1 MKLVNVTAKGKVYIT
16 GAGPG
21 DPGLLTLRAKS
32 LVESADVI
40 VYDNLVNPAI
50 LDWAKPGAEK
60 IFAGKLPY
68 CSTVTQETIHLWLLD
83 HARAGKQVVRLK
95 GGDPLLF
102 GRGGEEAVFLREHGI
117 DFEIVPGVSSSLA
130 AGAYAGIPLTHR
142 NDAQML
148 LFVTGHTQR
157 SNKTG
162 LDFDWPM
169 LAKFAGTIVF
179 YMGVRNLEQIA
190 TRLVEA
196 GMSAGSLIALVENAS
211 LPQQKT
217 ITGTLADIVDRA
229 REESIG
235 TPALIIVGEVVKYH
249 RQINWFAGIQAQLKQ
264 QIA

>member
-1 MKLVNVTAKGKVYIT
+1 MKLVNATAKGKVYIT

-21 DPGLLTLRAKS
+21 DPNLLTLRAKS

-102 GRGGEEAVFLREHGI
+102 GRGGEEAVFLREHDI

-157 SNKTG
+157 SNKTS

-196 GMSAGSLIALVENAS
+196 GMPAGSLIALVENAS

-217 ITGTLADIVDRA
+217 IAGTLADIVDRA
-229 REESIG
+229 REEVIG

-249 RQINWFAGIQAQLKQ
+249 QQINWFAGIQAQLKQ